1 MTMLLHHITLQSGHV
16 RASPRSEVRESTIDA
31 LAPILRDATEGH
43 APALPWVEPRC
54 WLTGA
59 AAGDCAIVTVWS
71 EDEGEDVP
79 IATIGIAA
87 GRREAERLWA
97 MLHATYVG
105 MGDEL
110 ATPDDQAP
118 PLPWCAA
125 RLEVGI
131 ALRPDA
137 LEWIADAERSIAWTW
152 IERGRPR
159 PGLLRPPPRPPAS
172 VRRAPR
178 RRR

>member
-1 MTMLLHHITLQSGHV
+1 MTPLLQHVTLQTGHV
-16 RASPRSEVRESTIDA
+16 RESPRSEVRESTIDA
-31 LAPILRDATEGH
+31 LAPVLRDATRGRE
-43 APALPWVEPRC
+43 AVLPWIEPPC
-54 WLTGA
+54 SVTGA
-59 AAGDCAIVTVWS
+59 AAGDCAIVTVWA
-71 EDEGEDVP
+71 EHEGEDVP
-79 IATIGIAA
+79 LATIGIAA
-87 GRREAERLWA
+87 GTREADRLWA

-110 ATPDDQAP
+110 ATPEDQAP
-118 PLPWCAA
+118 PFPWCAA
-125 RLEVGI
+125 QVEVGI
-131 ALRPDA
+131 AARPEAAAWLGD
-137 LEWIADAERSIAWTW
+137 LERCLAWTW